1 MTEHEA
7 SIRAVALL
15 VEHGRKVPSDREAD
29 PEEIAESVAFPAP
42 GQACYVFG
50 AAALADGGISIAIP

>member
-15 VEHGRKVPSDREAD
+15 AEHGRKAPCDRDAD
-29 PEEIAESVAFPAP
+29 PEEIAESVAFLAL
-42 GQACYVFG
+42 GQVCYVFG